1 MSASATLDAI
11 AAREFPRLRRDDVLY
26 LNCAAT
32 GPLPER
38 AVRVIAEHNEWRA
51 EPWRYT
57 AEMQFATLARSR
69 ELAARLINASPDEIA
84 LTVNTS
90 YGINLAAR
98 ALPLSAGDVVVGSD
112 RDFPANVYPW
122 MGIERS
128 RGVRYRQVPCDGR
141 LFNEDALITALDEPG
156 VKVLAVSWVSFES
169 GARLDLERLG
179 NACRERGVFFVVDAI
194 QGLGALTLDVRRTP
208 IDMLFCGAQ
217 KWLCAPWGSGFMWVR
232 PELVQRFEP
241 PFVGWMSIKGPDDF
255 SRLLDYKLEFR
266 DDARRFE
273 LITLPYQDFAGFNAS
288 LEIFHE
294 AGPAAIAQRVSE
306 LTQRIVDWTSSQSG
320 VRLMTKPDA
329 ARRAGVIALVP
340 PDPDR
345 ASARLTKAGV
355 THSLRE
361 GALRLAP
368 HFFTPFAHV
377 DRALELLS
385 GAATQ

>member
-1 MSASATLDAI
+1 MTPSSPLDAI
-11 AAREFPRLRRDDVLY
+11 AAREFPRLQRDDAIY

-38 AVRVIAEHNEWRA
+38 AVRVIAEHNELRA
-51 EPWRYT
+51 EPWRYS
-57 AEMQFATLARSR
+57 AELQFATLARSR

-122 MGIERS
+122 MGLEHS
-128 RGVRYRQVPCDGR
+128 RGVRYQQVACDRR
-141 LFNEDALITALDEPG
+141 LFDEDALIAALDGPG
-156 VKVLAVSWVSFES
+156 VRVLAISWVSFES
-169 GARLDLERLG
+169 GARLDLDRLG

-217 KWLCAPWGSGFMWVR
+217 KWLCSPWGSGFAWVR
-232 PELVQRFEP
+232 RELIQQMEP
-241 PFVGWMSIKGPDDF
+241 PFVGWMSVKGPDDF
-255 SRLLDYKLEFR
+255 SRLVSYALDYR

-273 LITLPYQDFAGFNAS
+273 LITLPYQDFVGFNAS

-294 AGPAAIAQRVSE
+294 VGPAAIATRVSE
-306 LTQRIVDWTSSQSG
+306 LAQCIVDWAASQSG
-320 VRLMTKPDA
+320 VRLVTSPDPA
-329 ARRAGVIALVP
+329 KHAGVIAVVP
-340 PDPDR
+340 PDPAA
-345 ASARLTKAGV
+345 ASARLTAAGV

-368 HFFTPFAHV
+368 HFFTPRAHV
-377 DRALELLS
+377 ERALELL
-385 GAATQ
+385 GRRA

>member
-1 MSASATLDAI
+1 MTSSSTLDAI
-11 AAREFPRLRRDDVLY
+11 AAHEFPRLQHDDVIY

-38 AVRVIAEHNEWRA
+38 AVRVIAEHNELRA
-51 EPWRYT
+51 EPWRYF
-57 AEMQFATLARSR
+57 AELQFGILARAR

-98 ALPLSAGDVVVGSD
+98 ALPLRPGDVVVGSD

-122 MGIERS
+122 MGLERS
-128 RGVRYRQVPCDGR
+128 RGVRYHQVACDGR
-141 LFNEDALITALDEPG
+141 LFDEDALIAALDQPG
-156 VKVLAVSWVSFES
+156 VKLLAVSWVSFES
-169 GARLDLERLG
+169 GARLDLDRLG

-194 QGLGALTLDVRRTP
+194 QGLGALTLDVRTTP

-217 KWLCAPWGSGFMWVR
+217 KWLCAPWGSGFMWAR
-232 PELVQRFEP
+232 KELVQQLDP

-255 SRLLDYKLEFR
+255 SRLLDYTLDYR
-266 DDARRFE
+266 DEARRFE

-294 AGPAAIAQRVSE
+294 AGPGAIAQRVSE
-306 LTQRIVDWTSSQSG
+306 LTQCIVDWASSQPG
-320 VRLMTKPDA
+320 VRLVTKPDPA
-329 ARRAGVIALVP
+329 DHAGVIAVIP
-340 PDPDR
+340 SDPTA

-361 GALRLAP
+361 GALRFAP
-368 HFFTPFAHV
+368 HFFTPRAHV
-377 DRALELLS
+377 TRALELLE
-385 GAATQ
+385 G